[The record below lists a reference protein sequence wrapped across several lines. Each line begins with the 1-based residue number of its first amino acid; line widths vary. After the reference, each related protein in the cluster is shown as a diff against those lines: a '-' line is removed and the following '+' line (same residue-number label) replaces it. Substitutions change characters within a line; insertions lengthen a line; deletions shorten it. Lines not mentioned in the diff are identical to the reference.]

1 MAEEQI
7 VFKGH
12 PSAVTVFGTLFIN
25 IVVLVAL
32 GVGLALFWNSLPP
45 GNIRYAMLGL
55 LLIPVVILIS
65 KFIQLRLLLYE
76 ITSERI
82 RVTRGLLTRRT
93 DELELYR
100 VKDTALIE
108 PFIYRLFSAANIF
121 VTTNDASN
129 PQLELR
135 GVKHAKE
142 IREQL
147 RHSVEECRM
156 RKGAQVREM
165 E

>member
-25 IVVLVAL
+25 IVVLA
-32 GVGLALFWNSLPP
+32 GIGIGLAFFWNALPSGNVRYFSLV
-45 GNIRYAMLGL
+45 L
-55 LLIPVVILIS
+55 LLIPLVILLS
-65 KFIQLRLLLYE
+65 KWIQLRLLIYE

-82 RVTRGLLTRRT
+82 KVTRGLLTRRT

-108 PFIYRLFSAANIF
+108 PFLYRLFSAANIF
-121 VTTNDASN
+121 VTTNDAST

-142 IREQL
+142 IREHL
-147 RHSVEECRM
+147 RQSIEECRM